1 MAADVRVASV
11 AAVVNGEAMEKASK
25 SILSLQTSVVVG
37 HTVYLHGEASV
48 AVLKAVIE
56 W

>member
-1 MAADVRVASV
+1 MAAELVVV
-11 AAVVNGEAMEKASK
+11 IVVKIVNGEAMEKASK

-37 HTVYLHGEASV
+37 QTVYLHGEASV
-48 AVLKAVIE
+48 AVLKEVME